1 MIFVIQSTQ
10 WKRTAAASAALL
22 SLTLVACG
30 GGNDTPA
37 TGATATPAI
46 TIADVVTND
55 AKLASAVYSDSVIAA
70 QTMKSAIE
78 ALVADPSEATLNAAR
93 QSWLDAREPYGQS
106 EVYRFRL
113 SPIDSSDG
121 VAEDGPEGSI
131 NAWPLGEAIIDYVA
145 TNVDG
150 DSGPEA
156 TAPTVAPNIIADD
169 TNVPTIDKT
178 VIASLNE
185 QGGDE
190 RNVASGY
197 HAVEFLLWGQDLNTG
212 TTTFDGSERRDSS
225 AGQRPFS
232 DYLTTVGACTSGAGN
247 TVAESICTRRGQ
259 YIVAATELLIDEL
272 QGVASQWEASTGAF
286 YISYTANPDRSLAKM
301 VESMGRLGFGELAG
315 ERINIA
321 LTQDS
326 QEDEHSCFSDNTHRD
341 IVLNA
346 QGIQNS
352 FLGTY
357 TRIDGSIVTGPSLK
371 DYLTEQ
377 NQVVLSNELTN
388 KLATTMTSAAVIDN
402 KAKSGTPFDRQIQQ
416 GGINDPD
423 IKAVIAALVSQ
434 TQTIESVIQTL
445 NLSTGDIRQ
454 DTEESL

>member
-1 MIFVIQSTQ
+1 MNFVIQSTQ

-37 TGATATPAI
+37 TGAAATPAI

-212 TTTFDGSERRDSS
+212 TTTFDGSEQRDSS

-272 QGVASQWEASTGAF
+272 QGVASQWEANTGAF

-434 TQTIESVIQTL
+434 TQTIESVIQAL